1 MRSAHAVL
9 AVAAVAFGATVNSFT
24 PRVDAQSAAPL
35 GVASSTVTVTGTTN
49 VHGYT
54 ASTTA
59 VRVTSA
65 RTGAFDGDL
74 WALVEKPALVEAFE
88 ITIPAAS
95 LHSTKDGI
103 DKNMHKA
110 LNVTAH
116 KDITFRVKSL
126 EPRGAAGALRA
137 LGSLTIAGVTKDI
150 ALDLTAKRAGANLS
164 VAGEL
169 PLLMTDYGIK
179 PPKAMMGMMR
189 TDPKIVIRVEL
200 VLAPRAS

>member
-1 MRSAHAVL
+1 MRSAHAFL
-9 AVAAVAFGATVNSFT
+9 AVALVATVISFT
-24 PRVDAQSAAPL
+24 PRLGAQSAASL

-54 ASTTA
+54 ATTTA

-65 RTGAFDGDL
+65 KTGAFDGDL
-74 WALVEKPALVEAFE
+74 WKLVETPALVEAFE

-110 LNVTAH
+110 MKVTEH

-126 EPRGAAGALRA
+126 QSRGAAGAIRA

-150 ALDLTAKRAGANLS
+150 TLDLTAKRAGANLS
-164 VAGEL
+164 LAGEL
-169 PLLMTDYGIK
+169 PLLMTDYGIA
-179 PPKAMMGMMR
+179 PPKAMMGMMK
-189 TDPKIVIRVEL
+189 TDPKIVISVAL

>member
-1 MRSAHAVL
+1 MRSAHAIL
-9 AVAAVAFGATVNSFT
+9 AVALVATVVSFT

-54 ASTTA
+54 ATTTA

-65 RTGAFDGDL
+65 KTGAFDGDL
-74 WALVEKPALVEAFE
+74 WKLVETPALVEAFE

-110 LNVTAH
+110 MKVDEFKN
-116 KDITFRVKSL
+116 ITFRVKSL
-126 EPRGAAGALRA
+126 QSRGAAGALRA

-150 ALDLTAKRAGANLS
+150 TLDLTAKRAGANLS
-164 VAGEL
+164 LAGEV
-169 PLLMTDYGIK
+169 PLLMTDYGIT
-179 PPKAMMGMMR
+179 PPKAMMGMMK
-189 TDPKIVIRVEL
+189 TDPKIVIRVDL

>member
-1 MRSAHAVL
+1 MRSTHIALGL
-9 AVAAVAFGATVNSFT
+9 ATLATLASFT
-24 PRVDAQSAAPL
+24 PRVTAQAPAPL

-54 ASTTA
+54 ATTTA
-59 VRVTSA
+59 VRVKSA
-65 RTGAFDGDL
+65 KTGAFDGDL
-74 WALVEKPALVEAFE
+74 WRLVEKPALVEAFE

-95 LHSTKDGI
+95 LHSTKDGV

-110 LNVTAH
+110 MKVTEF

-126 EPRGAAGALRA
+126 EARGAAGALRA

-150 ALDLTAKRAGANLS
+150 TLDLTAKRAGANLS
-164 VAGEL
+164 LSGEL
-169 PLLMTDYGIK
+169 PLLMNDYGIT

-189 TDPKIVIRVEL
+189 TDPKIVIRVDL

>member
-1 MRSAHAVL
+1 MRSAHAFL
-9 AVAAVAFGATVNSFT
+9 AVALVATVISFT
-24 PRVDAQSAAPL
+24 PRLGAQSAVPL

-54 ASTTA
+54 ATTTA
-59 VRVTSA
+59 VRVSSA
-65 RTGAFDGDL
+65 KTGAFDGDL
-74 WALVEKPALVEAFE
+74 WKLVEKPALVEAFE

-110 LNVTAH
+110 MKVEEFKN
-116 KDITFRVKSL
+116 ITFRVKSL

-137 LGSLTIAGVTKDI
+137 LGSLTIAGVTKDVT
-150 ALDLTAKRAGANLS
+150 LDLTAKRTGANLS
-164 VAGEL
+164 LAGEV

-179 PPKAMMGMMR
+179 PPKAMMGMMK
-189 TDPKIVIRVEL
+189 TDPKIVIRVDL

>member
-1 MRSAHAVL
+1 MRSAHAIL
-9 AVAAVAFGATVNSFT
+9 AVALVATVVSFT

-35 GVASSTVTVTGTTN
+35 GVASSTVTVTGSTN

-54 ASTTA
+54 ATTTA

-65 RTGAFDGDL
+65 KTGTFDGDL
-74 WALVEKPALVEAFE
+74 WKLVEAPALVEAFE

-110 LNVTAH
+110 MKVDEFKN
-116 KDITFRVKSL
+116 ITFRVKSL
-126 EPRGAAGALRA
+126 QSRGAAGALRA

-150 ALDLTAKRAGANLS
+150 TLDLTAKRAGANLS
-164 VAGEL
+164 LAGEV

-179 PPKAMMGMMR
+179 PPKAMMGMMK
-189 TDPKIVIRVEL
+189 TDPKIVIRVDL